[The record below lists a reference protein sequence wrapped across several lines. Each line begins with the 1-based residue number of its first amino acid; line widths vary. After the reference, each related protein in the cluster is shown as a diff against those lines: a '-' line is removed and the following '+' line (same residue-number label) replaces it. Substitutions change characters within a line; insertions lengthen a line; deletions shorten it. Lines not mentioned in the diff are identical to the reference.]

1 VTGVEMLL
9 VLLAGWIA
17 LALITTTVLLPM
29 FRTARASDAQSEPA
43 VAELLR
49 PEPQPLETQTA
60 GTPGRNGARW
70 RPRVLSAESTTFASL
85 RESGYPGIVLERLVV
100 HASRVLAAD
109 EACLLVRERGAP
121 NGPLVPAVGSGVDP
135 DLIGRRFRFER
146 GPLESALRTG
156 RPVVLPAGAGA
167 GHGAP
172 WARRA
177 AIAPVWCDGSFRGAL
192 WVADAREGRAF
203 GVSDLALMGEL
214 AQLTGQALVHHDR
227 QELAVADPQHEIDG
241 LLAMLKRAEPET
253 GARLANVAELARRL
267 GEDLGL
273 ARPDRIELELGARL
287 HDVGK
292 LRLPSAVVCKR
303 GELTEAEWE
312 LVRLHPLWGAGMVAA
327 IPGLEAVALV
337 VRFHHERYD
346 GRGYPDGLA
355 GERIPLPSRIV
366 AVCDA
371 YCAMTADRPYRR
383 ALGRAAALNEL
394 DAAAGTQF
402 DPRLVERLAW
412 IMGGRPAVRESA

>member
-9 VLLAGWIA
+9 VLGAGWIV
-17 LALITTTVLLPM
+17 LALITTTVVLPM
-29 FRTARASDAQSEPA
+29 LRTARVSDSLSEPA

-49 PEPQPLETQTA
+49 PEPQPLETRA
-60 GTPGRNGARW
+60 PAAPGVGGARW

-85 RESGYPGIVLERLVV
+85 RDSGYPNIVLERLVV

-109 EACLLVRERGAP
+109 EACLLVRARGAP
-121 NGPLVPAVGSGVDP
+121 NGPLVPAAGSGVDP

-156 RPVVLPAGAGA
+156 RPVVLPAGAGD

-177 AIAPVWCDGSFRGAL
+177 AIAPIWFDGSFRGAL

-214 AQLTGQALVHHDR
+214 AQLAGQALVHHDR
-227 QELAVADPQHEIDG
+227 HELAVADPQREIDG
-241 LLAMLKRAEPET
+241 LLTMLKRAEPET
-253 GARLANVAELARRL
+253 RMHVADVAELARRL
-267 GEDLGL
+267 GEDVGL
-273 ARPDRIELELGARL
+273 PRPDRIELELAARL

-292 LRLPSAVVCKR
+292 LRLPSAVACKR
-303 GELTEAEWE
+303 GELTQAEWG

-327 IPGLEAVALV
+327 IPGLEAVALI

-355 GERIPLPSRIV
+355 GERIPLTSRIV
-366 AVCDA
+366 AVSDA
-371 YCAMTADRPYRR
+371 YCAMTSDRPYRR
-383 ALGRAAALNEL
+383 ALDRAAALNEL

-412 IMGGRPAVRESA
+412 VIGGRPVVRHSA